1 MTQAIGFFGP
11 VHRVKKGLIYFDF
24 EAENGVGRTVSKQF
38 GRRMLIHAA
47 ATSRN
52 REKPHDFGRM

>member
-24 EAENGVGRTVSKQF
+24 EPENGVKRTISNQT
-38 GRRMLIHAA
+38 GCWMLIHDQT
-47 ATSRN
+47 TSRN
-52 REKPHDFGRM
+52 R

>member
-24 EAENGVGRTVSKQF
+24 EPENGSECTISKRTGRW
-38 GRRMLIHAA
+38 MLIQGQT
-47 ATSRN
+47 TSRN
-52 REKPHDFGRM
+52 HEKQYDFG